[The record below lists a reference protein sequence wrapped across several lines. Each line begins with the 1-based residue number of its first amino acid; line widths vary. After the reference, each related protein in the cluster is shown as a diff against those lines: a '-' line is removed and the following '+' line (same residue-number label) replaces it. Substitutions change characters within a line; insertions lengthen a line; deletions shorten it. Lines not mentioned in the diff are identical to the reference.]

1 MVPHEYEVQDD
12 TMIERKNRMLAFGF
26 LLLAVGLILLAS
38 QLDLTGFVSV
48 DEAQFNITISKKVT
62 ICSFFIINQ
71 SHVEQNSTAIFR
83 FVVRNCGSVPF
94 YGSTTF
100 YVNNSGSVKVYEASL
115 GNYSLALNGVTIF
128 NAIFEADFP
137 LGNYTATAATLAVNG
152 SLSDYLEVTVPF
164 EVVPATVPAQDVVV
178 IVSVPS
184 GGGTGT
190 GGGGGGAPTSDT
202 SRVDT
207 IVRLN
212 ITLPKDILNV
222 THNTMLPVEAIVENL
237 GTQKVTNISIIPL
250 LDSRW
255 NYTSASLDILGPKE
269 RQKRTFGILPFDTVE
284 TKIHMLPI
292 GVYVGGALYQVVYLV
307 VDVKPSIPP
316 YARLR
321 IMEYEYSI
329 HLQTDSERVMS
340 YLVKNTGTLPLTHIT
355 TRLENFES
363 CFQSVRYGTGHD
375 YLDINQTAIIEY
387 RVRAA
392 AAANNCNVTLISVSS
407 EGGTDV
413 KIIEVFV
420 EEEGELFE
428 RIISGIIDFLR
439 WLFELIMEIIS
450 ATLKFIS
457 SLFR

>member
-1 MVPHEYEVQDD
+1 
-12 TMIERKNRMLAFGF
+12 MIERENRILAIGF
-26 LLLAVGLILLAS
+26 FLLAVGLILLAS

-48 DEAQFNITISKKVT
+48 DEAKMNIMISKKVT
-62 ICSFFIINQ
+62 ICSFFLINQ
-71 SHVEQNSTAIFR
+71 SYVAQNSTAIFR
-83 FVVRNCGSVPF
+83 VAVRNCGSVPF

-128 NAIFEADFP
+128 NAIFEANFP

-164 EVVPATVPAQDVVV
+164 EVVPSTVPAQDVVV

-184 GGGTGT
+184 GGGAGT

-202 SRVDT
+202 SRVET
-207 IVRLN
+207 ILRLN
-212 ITLPKDILNV
+212 VTLPKDILNV
-222 THNTMLPVEAIVENL
+222 THNAMLPVEVIVENL

-255 NYTSASLDILGPKE
+255 NYTSASLDIIEPGE

-284 TKIHMLPI
+284 TKVHVLPV
-292 GVYVGGALYQVVYLV
+292 GVYVGGSLYQIVYLV
-307 VDVKPSIPP
+307 VDVKPAIPP
-316 YARLR
+316 YARLK

-329 HLQTDSERVMS
+329 HLQADSERLMS
-340 YLVKNTGTLPLTHIT
+340 YLVKNTGTLPLTNIT

-363 CFQSVRYGTGHD
+363 CFQSVRYGAGED

-387 RVRAA
+387 RVKAA
-392 AAANNCNVTLISVSS
+392 SSPNSCNITLISVSS
-407 EGGTDV
+407 EGGTDM
-413 KIIEVFV
+413 KTIEVFV
-420 EEEGELFE
+420 EEGRELFE
-428 RIISGIIDFLR
+428 SIISGIIDFLR
-439 WLFELIMEIIS
+439 WLFELIMEIID
-450 ATLKFIS
+450 AILKFIS
-457 SLFR
+457 SLIR